1 VVERHAVREIEKME
15 LEKIDYAPRVYKYKM
30 PIKTVKYSN
39 EPVYVNADGTLEPYL
54 PSSVVTHRDAYSKSI
69 HMLFKHVADF
79 HVLLVEIISEK
90 TGLDSVEIIKQIQ
103 EDERMKAHVDIPTIY
118 SLGLVEKTDVEKKVD
133 VEVNDLVNKME
144 AVSVEPP
151 KKRKYVKRVVKPS
164 NTE

>member
-1 VVERHAVREIEKME
+1 
-15 LEKIDYAPRVYKYKM
+15 M

-54 PSSVVTHRDAYSKSI
+54 PSNIVTHRDAYSKSI
-69 HMLFKHVADF
+69 HMLFKHVSEF

-118 SLGLVEKTDVEKKVD
+118 SLNLLEKADVEKKVD
-133 VEVNDLVNKME
+133 VEVNDLVKKME
-144 AVSVEPP
+144 AVTVEPP
-151 KKRKYVKRVVKPS
+151 KKRKYVKRVEKPS
-164 NTE
+164 NIE

>member
-1 VVERHAVREIEKME
+1 MS
-15 LEKIDYAPRVYKYKM
+15 
-30 PIKTVKYSN
+30 IKSVKYSN
-39 EPVYVNADGTLEPYL
+39 EPVYVNGDGTLEPYI
-54 PSSVVTHRDAYSKSI
+54 PSSILTHRDAYSKSI

-118 SLGLVEKTDVEKKVD
+118 SLGVLEKADVEKKLS
-133 VEVNDLVNKME
+133 VEDLTKKME
-144 AVSVEPP
+144 TMTVEPP